1 MPATTSD
8 PTIQIEFVE
17 ADLLEYEGEVFIMPA
32 FSDGR
37 MVGGLA
43 LRVKK
48 KGGDLVEELASQSAP
63 IAVGAALV
71 TPGGKLGVTHVIH
84 APIIEQAGMRI
95 GVENIRR
102 ATRAGLL
109 AATHF
114 QFEKVAIPGMG
125 YGEGGVPHDEAARAI
140 IDEIRAYKASPP
152 TEAVLLDT
160 DPDMVKAFRTQL
172 GE

>member
-1 MPATTSD
+1 M
-8 PTIQIEFVE
+8 
-17 ADLLEYEGEVFIMPA
+17 
-32 FSDGR
+32 
-37 MVGGLA
+37 
-43 LRVKK
+43 
-48 KGGDLVEELASQSAP
+48 EELAAKSAP

-84 APIIEQAGMRI
+84 SPIIEQAGLRI

-114 QFEKVAIPGMG
+114 QFDKVAIPGMG

-140 IDEIRAYKASPP
+140 IDEIRAYKVTPP
-152 TEAVLLDT
+152 VEVVLMDTE
-160 DPDMVKAFRTQL
+160 PEMVKAFKTQL

>member
-1 MPATTSD
+1 M
-8 PTIQIEFVE
+8 E
-17 ADLLEYEGEVFIMPA
+17 ADLLDYEGEAFIMPA

-37 MVGGLA
+37 MVEGLS
-43 LRVKK
+43 LRAKK
-48 KGGDLVEELASQSAP
+48 KGGKLVEDLASQSAP

-84 APIIEQAGMRI
+84 APIIEQVGLRV

-114 QFEKVAIPGMG
+114 QFYKVAIPGMG

-140 IDEIRAYKASPP
+140 IDEIRAYKVTPP
-152 TEAVLLDT
+152 TEVVLMDS
-160 DPDMVKAFRTQL
+160 DPEMVQAFRTQL

>member
-1 MPATTSD
+1 
-8 PTIQIEFVE
+8 
-17 ADLLEYEGEVFIMPA
+17 MPA

-37 MVGGLA
+37 MSEGIA

-48 KGGDLVEELASQSAP
+48 RGGDLIEELAAQSAP

-71 TPGGKLGVTHVIH
+71 TPGGKLKVTHVIH
-84 APIIEQAGMRI
+84 APIIEQAGLRI

-140 IDEIRAYKASPP
+140 IDEIRAYKITPP
-152 TEAVLLDT
+152 SVVVLLDT
-160 DPDMVKAFRTQL
+160 DRYMIRAFKNQL

>member
-1 MPATTSD
+1 
-8 PTIQIEFVE
+8 
-17 ADLLEYEGEVFIMPA
+17 MPA

-37 MVGGLA
+37 MVEGLA
-43 LRVKK
+43 ARIKR
-48 KGGDLVEELASQSAP
+48 KGGDLVEELATQSAP

-84 APIIEQAGMRI
+84 APIIEQVGLRI

-114 QFEKVAIPGMG
+114 RFEKVAIPGMG
-125 YGEGGVPHDEAARAI
+125 YGEGGVPYDEAARAI
-140 IDEIRAYKASPP
+140 IDEIRAYKVTPP
-152 TEAVLLDT
+152 CEVVLMDT
-160 DPDMVKAFRTQL
+160 HREMVRAFRTQL

>member
-8 PTIQIEFVE
+8 PSIQVE
-17 ADLLEYEGEVFIMPA
+17 LEKADLLTYEGEAFIVPSY
-32 FSDGR
+32 SDGR
-37 MVGGLA
+37 MAEGLA
-43 LRVKK
+43 ARVKK
-48 KGGDLVEELASQSAP
+48 LGGDIVEELAAKSAP

-71 TPGGKLGVTHVIH
+71 TPGGNLGVSHVIH
-84 APIIEQAGMRI
+84 APIIEQAGMRV

-140 IDEIRAYKASPP
+140 IDEIRAYKATPP
-152 TEAVLLDT
+152 TEVVLMDT
-160 DPDMVKAFRTQL
+160 DPDMLRAFRTQL